1 MSTKSNNQLITFS
14 TIPLISIVVGFLL
27 ALVIAV
33 VFVQNSATSSH
44 REALIDQAA
53 DSAQARINQAQL
65 KLLNQANN
73 MATSI
78 RLTELVANADA
89 SARALEESRLR
100 ELIPNA
106 VRVRMIRMGEAQVN
120 RDADPPFTY
129 TSLDLVNKA
138 EQGETVYPE
147 AINAN
152 GRWVIGLV
160 APIKPP
166 SSETIRGTLFV
177 YLDTAAL
184 IDEISEGLNGSVT
197 IVQAFNANQSN
208 EFLKVGE
215 TSDLVIERSLIN
227 EIWQLRFSPTND
239 LTEAN
244 VGSVFSQML
253 PLLVFLI
260 VAIVGVLF
268 GIGRVIKTF
277 HSDAS
282 LLQNQIADVMNG
294 THSVST
300 HFSLGEFKE
309 IDALLSRLGK
319 KEREKPDVKPLNVT
333 STPKPTG
340 EITVED
346 MDTES
351 EALPPLDADDDAPAL
366 DLVETETTDLA
377 DTDLPDVASIFRAY
391 DIRGV
396 VGQTLTKEV
405 AYRIG
410 QTIGTQAD
418 DLGETKII
426 VGADGRLSSPEIL
439 NALTDGLVATGREV
453 INIGFVPTPLLYFA
467 THNSEATSGVMVT
480 GSHNPADHNG
490 MKIVLGGKTLVGED
504 IEKLYELYMSGE
516 FVAGEGELTEIDIR
530 DDYLDAI
537 ADDVVVA
544 QPLKVVLDCGNG
556 IAGDLAPDLL
566 GSLGCEVIALY
577 CDVDGHFPNHHPD
590 PIVPENLADL
600 ILTVKSEQADLGIA
614 LDGDGDRMVA
624 VTGEG
629 EIIWPD
635 RLLMLFAKDV
645 VSRNPGSDVVYD
657 VKCTRHL
664 NSVISGFGGRPVV
677 SRSGHSYVKAKMQE
691 TDAILGGELSGHI
704 CFQERWYGFDDGLYA
719 AARLLEIVGTQ
730 SEGLAELL
738 EEFPTS
744 IATPEI
750 TIPVAESRK
759 FDLMNAI
766 LDKLSFEDATVT
778 DIDGLRVDFSNGWG
792 LVRASNTTA
801 SLTLRFEADDEV
813 ALESIKN
820 QFREQLASIDAG
832 LQF

>member
-1 MSTKSNNQLITFS
+1 MSANANTRLMTFS
-14 TIPLISIVVGFLL
+14 TIPLASIVVGFVL
-27 ALVIAV
+27 AAILAV
-33 VFVQNSATSSH
+33 LFVQSSANQSH
-44 REALIDQAA
+44 REALIEQAA
-53 DSAQARINQAQL
+53 NSAQARINQAQL

-106 VRVRMIRMGEAQVN
+106 VRVRMIRLGEAKVN

-138 EQGETVYPE
+138 EQGEVVYPE

-152 GRWVIGLV
+152 GRWVIGFA

-166 SSETIRGTLFV
+166 SSDTIRGTLFV
-177 YLDTAAL
+177 YLDTAAI
-184 IDEISEGLNGSVT
+184 IDEISEGLNGGVA
-197 IVQAFNANQSN
+197 IIQAFNANQQT

-215 TSDLVIERSLIN
+215 FGEQTVERPLVN
-227 EIWQLRFSPTND
+227 EIWKLQFSPTSE
-239 LTEAN
+239 LTEAS
-244 VGSVFSQML
+244 VGSLISQL
-253 PLLVFLI
+253 VPLLVFLL
-260 VAIVGVLF
+260 VAIGGVVF
-268 GIGRVIKTF
+268 GILRILNTF
-277 HSDAS
+277 HSDAT
-282 LLQNQIADVMNG
+282 LLQHQIADVMNG
-294 THSVST
+294 NHSASSQ
-300 HFSLGEFKE
+300 FALPEFTE
-309 IDALLSRLGK
+309 LDLLISRLGK
-319 KEREKPDVKPLNVT
+319 KEQEKPEVKPLDVT
-333 STPKPTG
+333 STPLPGETG
-340 EITVED
+340 ASVVDLDTVEEMPAL
-346 MDTES
+346 MDAE
-351 EALPPLDADDDAPAL
+351 DVDAPAL
-366 DLVETETTDLA
+366 EIAEDDEPGE
-377 DTDLPDVASIFRAY
+377 DLPDVSSIFRAY

-396 VGQTLTKEV
+396 VGQTLNQEV

-410 QTIGTQAD
+410 QTIGTEAD
-418 DLGETKII
+418 DQGESKII
-426 VGADGRLSSPEIL
+426 VGADGRLSSPDL
-439 NALTDGLVATGREV
+439 LDALIDGLVSTGREV

-490 MKIVLGGKTLVGED
+490 MKIVINGHTLVEED
-504 IEKLYELYMSGE
+504 IKRLYELYMSGE
-516 FVAGEGELTEIDIR
+516 FVAGEGEVTEIDIR

-537 ADDVVVA
+537 SDDVVVA
-544 QPLKVVLDCGNG
+544 QPLKVVVDCGNG

-566 GSLGCEVIALY
+566 GNLGCEVVAMY
-577 CDVDGHFPNHHPD
+577 CDVDGNFPNHHPD
-590 PIVPENLADL
+590 PIIPENLSDL
-600 ILTVKSEQADLGIA
+600 IVTVKSEQADLGIA

-624 VTGEG
+624 VTAEG

-677 SRSGHSYVKAKMQE
+677 SRSGHSYVKAKMKE

-719 AARLLEIVGTQ
+719 AARLLEIVGSQ
-730 SEGLAELL
+730 SEGLTELL
-738 EEFPTS
+738 VEFPSS
-744 IATPEI
+744 ISTPEI

-759 FDLMNAI
+759 FDLMEEI
-766 LDKLSFEDATVT
+766 LSGTSFADATIT
-778 DIDGLRVDFSNGWG
+778 NIDGLRVDFSNGWG
-792 LVRASNTTA
+792 LVRASNTTPC
-801 SLTLRFEADDEV
+801 LTLRFEADDEQ
-813 ALESIKN
+813 ALTDIQN
-820 QFREQLASIDAG
+820 QFREQLSTIDAG

>member
-1 MSTKSNNQLITFS
+1 MAAKSNNQVMTFS
-14 TIPLISIVVGFLL
+14 VIPLASVVAGFVV
-27 ALVIAV
+27 AAVIAI
-33 VFVQNSATSSH
+33 FLVQSAATNAH
-44 REALIDQAA
+44 REALINQAA
-53 DSAQARINQAQL
+53 NSAQARVNQAQL

-78 RLTELVANADA
+78 RLTELVVNADA

-106 VRVRMIRMGEAQVN
+106 VRVRMIRKGEAQVN

-138 EQGETVYPE
+138 EQGEVVYPE

-152 GRWVIGLV
+152 GRWVIGLA

-166 SSETIRGTLFV
+166 SSDTIRGTLFV

-184 IDEISEGLNGSVT
+184 IEEISEGLNGGVT
-197 IVQAFNANQSN
+197 IIQSFNINQRT

-215 TSDLVIERSLIN
+215 GEGDAIERPLVN
-227 EIWQLRFSPTND
+227 EIWQLQFKPARA
-239 LTEAN
+239 LMEAS
-244 VGSVFSQML
+244 VGGLVSQL
-253 PLLVFLI
+253 VPLLLFLVIAVGGVF
-260 VAIVGVLF
+260 F
-268 GIGRVIKTF
+268 GITRIFGVFKQDTN
-277 HSDAS
+277 
-282 LLQNQIADVMNG
+282 LLQNQIADVING
-294 THSVST
+294 NHSLTS
-300 HFSLGEFKE
+300 HFTLKEFNE
-309 IDALLSRLGK
+309 IDVLLGRLGK
-319 KEREKPDVKPLNVT
+319 KERAKPDVKPLNVT
-333 STPKPTG
+333 STPKPDDDVG
-340 EITVED
+340 VED
-346 MDTES
+346 VEGDFEDFADFE
-351 EALPPLDADDDAPAL
+351 EAHEDAPAL
-366 DLVETETTDLA
+366 DIAEEAPEEEDA
-377 DTDLPDVASIFRAY
+377 GLPDVANIFRAY
-391 DIRGV
+391 DIRGI
-396 VGQTLTKEV
+396 VGQTLTTDV

-410 QTIGTQAD
+410 QTIGTEAD
-418 DLGETKII
+418 DQGETKMI
-426 VGADGRLSSPEIL
+426 VAADGRVSSPDIL
-439 NALTDGLVATGREV
+439 NALVDGLVSTGREV

-490 MKIVLGGKTLVGED
+490 MKIVIGGHTLVGED
-504 IEKLYELYMSGE
+504 IERLYDLYMSGE
-516 FVAGEGELTEIDIR
+516 FVAGDGEVTEIDIR

-537 ADDVVVA
+537 SDDVVVA
-544 QPLKVVLDCGNG
+544 QPLKVVIDCGNG
-556 IAGDLAPDLL
+556 IAGEIAPDLL
-566 GSLGCEVIALY
+566 GNLGCEVVELY
-577 CDVDGHFPNHHPD
+577 CDVDGTFPNHHPD
-590 PIVPENLADL
+590 PIVPENLSDL
-600 ILTVKSEQADLGIA
+600 ILTVKSEEADLGIA

-677 SRSGHSYVKAKMQE
+677 SRSGHSYVKAKMKE

-719 AARLLEIVGTQ
+719 AARLLEIVGSQ
-730 SEGLAELL
+730 SEGLTELL
-738 EEFPTS
+738 VEFPNS
-744 IATPEI
+744 VSTPEI

-759 FDLMNAI
+759 FDLMEAI
-766 LDKLSFEDATVT
+766 LDQVAFDDATIT
-778 DIDGLRVDFSNGWG
+778 DIDGLRVDFANGWG

-801 SLTLRFEADDEV
+801 SLTLRFEADDDV
-813 ALESIKN
+813 ALNDIQN
-820 QFREQLASIDAG
+820 AFREQLASVDAG